1 MCSLALFAALLTA
14 QGLQQTTFQSRRSL
28 PRAAASD
35 DADALLAAAA
45 SLRAEASQLE
55 KEIAPPVAPPPP
67 PPPRPEV
74 VAGVDARELV
84 PWTGTCFAA
93 KIELDQFDEAGDAGG
108 VATRSTPA
116 EWQPWFEPG
125 ASVPLPMG
133 VILEEGGGGA
143 IVVAEV
149 VEGSAGE
156 RADVRVGDVLRACSA
171 VTRGIRYGGAAAP
184 EAGSALGRR
193 PAEPFEISRL
203 RDDRARSGVPR
214 PGA

>member
-1 MCSLALFAALLTA
+1 
-14 QGLQQTTFQSRRSL
+14 
-28 PRAAASD
+28 
-35 DADALLAAAA
+35 
-45 SLRAEASQLE
+45 
-55 KEIAPPVAPPPP
+55 
-67 PPPRPEV
+67 
-74 VAGVDARELV
+74 
-84 PWTGTCFAA
+84 
-93 KIELDQFDEAGDAGG
+93 
-108 VATRSTPA
+108 
-116 EWQPWFEPG
+116 
-125 ASVPLPMG
+125 MG

-193 PAEPFEISRL
+193 PAEPFERFSASRGFPR
-203 RDDRARSGVPR
+203 RDIFRVSSGGVTR

>member
-1 MCSLALFAALLTA
+1 MGACKSLGSMRFLTLFAALLTA
-14 QGLQQTTFQSRRSL
+14 QGLQQSTLQRRRSL

-35 DADALLAAAA
+35 DAEALLAAAA

-55 KEIAPPVAPPPP
+55 KEIAPPVAPP

-125 ASVPLPMG
+125 ASV
-133 VILEEGGGGA
+133 A
-143 IVVAEV
+143 FRRTAT
-149 VEGSAGE
+149 
-156 RADVRVGDVLRACSA
+156 VR
-171 VTRGIRYGGAAAP
+171 
-184 EAGSALGRR
+184 RR
-193 PAEPFEISRL
+193 EDETNSNDAS
-203 RDDRARSGVPR
+203 
-214 PGA
+214 